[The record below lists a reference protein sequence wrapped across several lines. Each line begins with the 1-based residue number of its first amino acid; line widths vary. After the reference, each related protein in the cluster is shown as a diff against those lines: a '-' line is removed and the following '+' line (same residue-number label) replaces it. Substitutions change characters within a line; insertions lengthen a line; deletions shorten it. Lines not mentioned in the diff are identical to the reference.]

1 MTSRRRPPDDPGF
14 DPVFGE
20 SAHLFTPEERLS
32 MELYLVN
39 LRRGLQA
46 CPGCGER
53 KRAWSNRLC
62 LSCGGPGGYS
72 KEALAALGEPYA
84 SEMAEGAD
92 SGRAARPE

>member
-1 MTSRRRPPDDPGF
+1 MTRRGRPPGDPGF
-14 DPVFGE
+14 DPVFGD
-20 SAHLFTPEERLS
+20 SAHLFTPEERRS

-39 LRRGLQA
+39 LRRGFQA

-72 KEALAALGEPYA
+72 EEALAALGTVRRHMPRT
-84 SEMAEGAD
+84 SR
-92 SGRAARPE
+92 SRS

>member
-1 MTSRRRPPDDPGF
+1 
-14 DPVFGE
+14 
-20 SAHLFTPEERLS
+20 

-39 LRRGLQA
+39 LRRGFQA

-72 KEALAALGEPYA
+72 EEALAALGNRTPAHAADEPKPVLVARLEWRRSDGSGA
-84 SEMAEGAD
+84 SVAT
-92 SGRAARPE
+92 RP